1 VAPDASFTPRRIAT
15 ASFYLPSESK
25 IGAGYQ
31 AHGLAN
37 ALHDL
42 GHDVTMFS
50 PCARTDDARYDHRHV
65 PVTGRGRV
73 RKWAGQLASIDLS
86 GFDVLHAHGEDYTCR
101 RSSDRVHLRTMHG
114 SCFAE
119 ALHIRGARERTR
131 MVAIGCTEV
140 AASLVA
146 DRTIAVS
153 GNTRRWYPWI
163 RAVVPNG
170 VDLDRFAPTDVREP
184 VPTVL
189 FVGTYERR
197 KRGRLLME
205 HFARHVLPALPDAKL
220 WMVCDDAPPA
230 PNVEVLGRLSDADLA
245 DRYRRAWVFSLP
257 STYEGFGVPYIEAM
271 ASGTPVLATANPGA
285 VEVLEHGRVGRIV
298 DAEQLGP
305 ELRRLLRNEPERR
318 RLSELGIQRA
328 QSYGWPTVAQR
339 YSEHYETVLARKRAA
354 EIR

>member
-1 VAPDASFTPRRIAT
+1 VTADASFTPRRIAM

-37 ALHDL
+37 ALQDL
-42 GHDVTMFS
+42 GHQVTMFS
-50 PCARTDDARYDHRHV
+50 PCTRTDGARYEHRHV
-65 PVTGRGRV
+65 PLRGSGRV
-73 RKWAGQLASIDLS
+73 RRWARALASIDLG
-86 GFDVLHAHGEDYTCR
+86 GFDVLHAHGEDHRCR
-101 RSSDRVHLRTMHG
+101 RAADRVHVRTMHG

-131 MVAIGCTEV
+131 MAAIGCTEV

-163 RAVVPNG
+163 HDVVPNG
-170 VDLDRFAPTDVREP
+170 VDLERFAPSDVREP

-205 HFARHVLPALPDAKL
+205 HFDRHVLPRVPEARL
-220 WMVCDDAPPA
+220 WMVCDDAPPGRH
-230 PNVEVLGRLSDADLA
+230 VEVLGRLSDADLA

-271 ASGTPVLATANPGA
+271 ASGTPVVATSNPGS
-285 VEVLEHGRVGRIV
+285 VEVLEGGRVGRIV
-298 DAEQLGP
+298 DDDELGP
-305 ELRRLLRNEPERR
+305 ELVRLLEHEGERR
-318 RLSELGIQRA
+318 RLAAVGLERA
-328 QSYGWPTVAQR
+328 RQYGWATVAER
-339 YSEHYETVLARKRAA
+339 YTAHYDELLARKRAEA
-354 EIR
+354 R